1 LRILDRRAGQ
11 TIHGRQFATG
21 HAHDIQTSGHTGI
34 ILGLT
39 GLGGCW
45 RVAAGLWHLPKMIG
59 EAVMLAATANWVVLI
74 LLYVAKWIWRKA
86 DALAEFRHPVA
97 CCFIGLVPVS
107 NALIGIAVRP
117 YVPEIATI
125 LAFVGI
131 VSQLCFGVYRTGQLW
146 MGGRDPATTTP
157 VLYLPTVA
165 GSSSA
170 PSCSARS
177 ATSIGPYHFSARTCC
192 HGWRWNPC

>member
-1 LRILDRRAGQ
+1 
-11 TIHGRQFATG
+11 
-21 HAHDIQTSGHTGI
+21 
-34 ILGLT
+34 
-39 GLGGCW
+39 
-45 RVAAGLWHLPKMIG
+45 MIG
-59 EAVMLAATANWVVLI
+59 EAVMLAATAIWVVLI

-107 NALIGIAVRP
+107 TALIGIAVRP

-131 VSQLCFGVYRTGQLW
+131 VGQLCFGVYRTGQLW

-177 ATSIGPYHFSARTCC
+177 ATSIGPYHFSARACC
-192 HGWRWNPC
+192 HGWRSNPC